1 MFTIG
6 QALANDA
13 SSLESFGKLTRG
25 EMTQP
30 EIAINKPSTL
40 PILSIPTSLSGGEYS
55 NLAGGTHPITHRKQG
70 FIDGAC
76 GPSLTILSPELSTT
90 TPDAIW
96 LSTGIRA
103 VDHCVEGLCSI
114 TNTTPASDAS
124 CEAGLRLLVPGLLRS
139 KRDAGDLEARLQ
151 SQLGVIEAVKA
162 VFQHGVP
169 LGASHGIGHQ
179 LGPLGVGHGETSC
192 ILLPAVCK
200 YNVSA
205 NAERQ
210 AKVSSILWSEDQV
223 ASVLRE
229 RGLIQD
235 EADLGDVLDAVI
247 KELGLPRSL
256 KSVGVQSDEELLQ
269 GLAKNS
275 LQDPWCVTNPRP
287 LERQAEVMKILA
299 MVAG

>member
-1 MFTIG
+1 VTS

-13 SSLESFGKLTRG
+13 NSLDTLAPLTTG

-30 EIAINKPSTL
+30 AERVNKPSVI

-55 NLAGGTHPITHRKQG
+55 NLGGGTHPETHQKHP

-76 GPSLTILSPELSTT
+76 GPSLVILSPELTTT

-96 LSTGIRA
+96 LSTGVRA
-103 VDHCVEGLCSI
+103 VDHCVEGLCSL
-114 TNTTPASDAS
+114 TNTTSASDAT
-124 CEAGLRLLVPGLLRS
+124 CEAGLRLLVPGLLRC

-151 SQLGVIEAVKA
+151 CQLGVVEAVKA

-210 AKVSSILWSEDQV
+210 ALASDVLWSDEKVSSV
-223 ASVLRE
+223 MRE
-229 RGLIQD
+229 RGLVEG
-235 EADLGDVLDAVI
+235 EADLGDDLDAVI
-247 KELGLPRSL
+247 RELGLPRSL
-256 KSVGVQSDEELLQ
+256 KDVKVEGEETVQK
-269 GLAKNS
+269 LAQNS
-275 LQDPWCVTNPRP
+275 LKDHWCVSNPRP
-287 LERQAEVMKILA
+287 LREQAEVMKILE
-299 MVAG
+299 MVRK

>member
-1 MFTIG
+1 
-6 QALANDA
+6 
-13 SSLESFGKLTRG
+13 
-25 EMTQP
+25 
-30 EIAINKPSTL
+30 
-40 PILSIPTSLSGGEYS
+40 
-55 NLAGGTHPITHRKQG
+55 
-70 FIDGAC
+70 
-76 GPSLTILSPELSTT
+76 
-90 TPDAIW
+90 
-96 LSTGIRA
+96 
-103 VDHCVEGLCSI
+103 VEGLCSL
-114 TNTTPASDAS
+114 TNTTSASDAS

-151 SQLGVIEAVKA
+151 CQLGVIEAVKA

-200 YNVSA
+200 YNVLA

-210 AKVSSILWSEDQV
+210 AKVSEILWSEDRV
-223 ASVLRE
+223 ASVLKE
-229 RGLIQD
+229 RGLNRD

-256 KSVGVQSDEELLQ
+256 KSVGVQSDEKLLQ
-269 GLAKNS
+269 GLAENS

-287 LERQAEVMKILA
+287 LKEQAEVMKILA
-299 MVAG
+299 MVA